1 MPVRWCKSAVLIG
14 ILILALACSANRYD
28 LNRIRQQDET
38 FNKEIMLSFYETD
51 AFGKQ
56 SRIAEIY
63 QKYDKLFTD
72 EKLLDFL
79 KKKMEKEKDLR
90 QNKRYRFLYR
100 DISGS
105 FLGEKTKKLDDQ
117 VLDLQAREKVI
128 VGKDT
133 IAFRD
138 IDGMIFNEK
147 NEIRRKELYYS
158 QGEMTIDKIN
168 PVLKQRLDILQSTV
182 RQLGYENYSDYQ
194 EKTRWIDFDS
204 LEVICKEFLEK
215 TAPIYRKLLSEAAK
229 KTLNKKIED
238 IKVYDR
244 ARLFRGE
251 DFDKYFPKEKMV
263 RVFKSTMSDMGI
275 NLAAQKNIHL
285 DDQDRP
291 EKEPRP
297 ATYCIVVPD
306 DIRVLV
312 KPVGGY
318 DDYLSLFH
326 EMGHAEHSACTK
338 AKEYEFKDLGD
349 YGVAEMFAYI
359 FENIVSNPIFVK
371 DKLGMDQKDIKEFT
385 KINLLYNISSLR
397 SYCAKFI
404 FERQLH
410 SGNPDPVA
418 VYQQAS
424 TKAQFLSRSRREA
437 EMVYLLYGDESFYSV
452 NYLEAWLL
460 DAQLRAK
467 LKEKFGGNWFQ
478 KKECGEY
485 LGSLWATGMEY
496 TSEEMVKLI
505 GYDKLDASYLI
516 GNIEELYNSIK

>member
-1 MPVRWCKSAVLIG
+1 MSIGWRKPAALIIVLV
-14 ILILALACSANRYD
+14 LTLACSVSKYD
-28 LNRIRQQDET
+28 LNRIRQQDEA
-38 FNKEIMLSFYETD
+38 FNKEVMLSLYDTD

-63 QKYDKLFTD
+63 QKYEKLFTD
-72 EKLLDFL
+72 EKLLDFI
-79 KKKMEKEKDLR
+79 KNKMEGEKDFR
-90 QNKRYRFLYR
+90 QKKRDGFLYR
-100 DISGS
+100 DVSGS

-117 VLDLQAREKVI
+117 VLDLQAKEKVI

-138 IDGMIFNEK
+138 IDGMVFNEK
-147 NEIRRKELYYS
+147 NEARRKELYYS

-168 PVLKQRLDILQSTV
+168 PLLKQRIDILQNTV
-182 RQLGYENYSDYQ
+182 KELGYKNYSDYQ
-194 EKTRWIDFDS
+194 EQTRGINFDS
-204 LEVICKEFLEK
+204 LEIICREILEK

-263 RVFKSTMSDMGI
+263 PTFKSTMLDMGI
-275 NLAAQKNIHL
+275 DLSAQKNIHL

-297 ATYCIVVPD
+297 ATYCIIVPD

-326 EMGHAEHSACTK
+326 EMGHAEHYACTK
-338 AKEYEFKDLGD
+338 TKEYEFRDLGD
-349 YGVAEMFAYI
+349 YGVTEMFAYI
-359 FENIVSNPIFVK
+359 FEDIVSNPIFVK
-371 DKLGMDQKDIKEFT
+371 DKLGMTQQDIKEFT
-385 KINLLYNISSLR
+385 EINLLYNLSSLR

-410 SGNPDPVA
+410 SENPDPIA
-418 VYQQAS
+418 IYQQTS
-424 TKAQFLSRSRREA
+424 KEAQFLSRSRQEA
-437 EMVYLLYGDESFYSV
+437 EMIYLLYGDESFYSV

-467 LKEKFGGNWFQ
+467 LKEKFGENWFE

-485 LGSLWATGMEY
+485 LKSLWATGMEY
-496 TSEEMVKLI
+496 TSEEMAKLI
-505 GYDKLDASYLI
+505 GYDKLDVSYLI